1 MEFKILCK
9 GDFHQGSNIF
19 PLLSRG
25 KQCVSICL
33 IFLLKTL
40 TLDVYDWTKED
51 LYDVMKLQ
59 KETLSPNE
67 YLHPS
72 ELPEKVMF
80 EDHNF
85 YYEFRMKVLQTFSG
99 VISGQFVGNMSV
111 FSLENAILSSYSGSG
126 FAYYILVVQ
135 GSAIGIFYNGQKFF
149 VFDSHARDENGRS
162 CSDGSCILGESS
174 CLADLCFHVR
184 DVVKSSCSLPFEE
197 LQFDLHVFKL
207 SHTFKRKRK
216 RSSAYTNTD
225 DHTKTKQ
232 LKTVKDTNEQ
242 KQVSESGILEN
253 LSTVINQRMHF
264 DDQVCNPNAIRNSF
278 YDSIKDG
285 PLYICSS
292 CTQTYFKHSVQRVD
306 RTKFKHKDLM
316 LTCFTGYKSVGNKEW
331 VCKTCV
337 GALASGENSSMFTC
351 KWFKIS

>member
-1 MEFKILCK
+1 MEFKIRCK

-33 IFLLKTL
+33 IFLLKTI
-40 TLDVYDWTKED
+40 TLDVYDWTKQD
-51 LYDVMKLQ
+51 LYDVMKHGDELYRKIQ

-85 YYEFRMKVLQTFSG
+85 YYEFRVKVLQTFSG

-111 FSLENAILSSYSGSG
+111 FTLENAILSSYSGSG

-162 CSDGSCILGESS
+162 CSDGSCILGESY

-242 KQVSESGILEN
+242 NQVSES
-253 LSTVINQRMHF
+253 
-264 DDQVCNPNAIRNSF
+264 
-278 YDSIKDG
+278 
-285 PLYICSS
+285 
-292 CTQTYFKHSVQRVD
+292 
-306 RTKFKHKDLM
+306 
-316 LTCFTGYKSVGNKEW
+316 
-331 VCKTCV
+331 
-337 GALASGENSSMFTC
+337 
-351 KWFKIS
+351 

>member
-9 GDFHQGSNIF
+9 GDLHQGSNIF

-25 KQCVSICL
+25 KLCVSICL
-33 IFLLKTL
+33 TFLLKTL
-40 TLDVYDWTKED
+40 TLDVYNWTKQD
-51 LYDVMKLQ
+51 LYDVLKHGDGLYRKIQ

-85 YYEFRMKVLQTFSG
+85 YYEFRVKVLQTFSG
-99 VISGQFVGNMSV
+99 AICRQFVGNMSV
-111 FSLENAILSSYSGSG
+111 FSLENAILSSYSGSS
-126 FAYYILVVQ
+126 FAYYILLVQ

-149 VFDSHARDENGRS
+149 VFDCHARDENGKS

-174 CLADLCFHVR
+174 CLADLCFHLR

-207 SHTFKRKRK
+207 SHTFKRKR
-216 RSSAYTNTD
+216 SSANTNTD

-232 LKTVKDTNEQ
+232 FKTVKDTNQQ
-242 KQVSESGILEN
+242 KQVSE
-253 LSTVINQRMHF
+253 
-264 DDQVCNPNAIRNSF
+264 
-278 YDSIKDG
+278 
-285 PLYICSS
+285 
-292 CTQTYFKHSVQRVD
+292 
-306 RTKFKHKDLM
+306 
-316 LTCFTGYKSVGNKEW
+316 
-331 VCKTCV
+331 
-337 GALASGENSSMFTC
+337 
-351 KWFKIS
+351 